1 MECTLAVTV
10 EWFASQCELKF
21 TICPHTK
28 VGREQL
34 TFGCELDGVIE
45 GHCCF
50 GTNAAA
56 GGESHVGNADV
67 DADGSHL
74 LSLVRVEN
82 VRCGEQAELF
92 GLAHELDLLVVS
104 HARLFEILSEVA
116 VDEADRGEVLNAH
129 EADLLELTQ
138 ELGNRSEWIRS
149 TYSSEDGRVL
159 DDGQHFSRHLDHD
172 RICIAV
178 GHQTRQ
184 RASTRHS
191 VAPRVVEAVGAQS
204 VSESSSC
211 D

>member
-1 MECTLAVTV
+1 MSGEMECTLAVTV

-56 GGESHVGNADV
+56 GGEAHVGDADV
-67 DADGSHL
+67 DADGGHL

-82 VRCGEQAELF
+82 VRCGEQTELF

-104 HARLFEILSEVA
+104 HAGLFEILSEVA
-116 VDEADRGEVLNAH
+116 VDETHRGEVLHSHKAN
-129 EADLLELTQ
+129 LFELTQ
-138 ELGNRSEWIRS
+138 KLGHRSEGIRS
-149 TYSSEDGRVL
+149 THTGEDGSVL
-159 DDGQHFSRHLDHD
+159 NDW
-172 RICIAV
+172 
-178 GHQTRQ
+178 
-184 RASTRHS
+184 
-191 VAPRVVEAVGAQS
+191 
-204 VSESSSC
+204 
-211 D
+211 